1 VTGWQNQNP
10 GMPDPYG
17 PPAQQQ
23 PPPWGSSPSGHEQPG
38 YEQPGYEE
46 PGYEEPGYEEPAY
59 QPRRRSY
66 DRPSTQDDPI
76 PLPDKR
82 GKGMYVAGA
91 FGGVVV
97 LLMISAIVYAVMGG
111 GTQAPRDT
119 LPSSTP
125 IPGGAANTGAVSDDP
140 SPGGGGGPKDVT
152 LVAAADGYKLWTGP
166 LADEAIASEKKH
178 LIAAHPTVS
187 SQISAAKFGIYK
199 KGTSLLHVVSQTAG
213 ANPAIA
219 VHLHAVGPAKAADEM
234 LMDSRSVGRPKNYPA
249 GPKGGVIHCVQA
261 TENSG
266 STVRCAWADE
276 STIVDLEANRITMSK
291 MAALTLNFRN
301 AAEN

>member
-1 VTGWQNQNP
+1 MTGWQNQNP

-17 PPAQQQ
+17 PPAEQQ
-23 PPPWGSSPSGHEQPG
+23 PPPWGSSPSGHEQGG
-38 YEQPGYEE
+38 YEQPGYEVPE
-46 PGYEEPGYEEPAY
+46 YRT
-59 QPRRRSY
+59 RRRSSY
-66 DRPSTQDDPI
+66 NRPSTQDDPI
-76 PLPDKR
+76 PLPDTR

-111 GTQAPRDT
+111 GAKAPSDN

-125 IPGGAANTGAVSDDP
+125 IPGGAANSGAASDDP
-140 SPGGGGGPKDVT
+140 SSSASGSSGGAKDVT
-152 LVAAADGYKLWTGP
+152 LVADADGYRLWTGP
-166 LADEAIASEKKH
+166 LADETIATEKKH
-178 LIAAHPTVS
+178 LIAAHPTAS
-187 SQISAAKFGIYK
+187 SQINAAKFGVYK
-199 KGTSLLHVVSQTAG
+199 KGTSLLSVILQTAG

-219 VHLHAVGPAKAADEM
+219 IHLHAVGAAKAADEM
-234 LMDSRSVGRPKNYPA
+234 IMDSRSLGRPKNYPA

-266 STVRCAWADE
+266 PTVRCAWADE

-291 MAALTLNFRN
+291 MAALTLTFRN